1 MNPDLTE
8 AVEALVK
15 PTRTKVIQGTE
26 VTVIT
31 HDPLLQQLEA
41 AVTSAIGNGGGG
53 GQATGEVL
61 NSAALFK
68 AATIRA
74 QIGAWCRVAG
84 VPVTR
89 KLVTDLTRWHVAA
102 MATALDFQVST
113 LRGWAREIR
122 DLLDPPKRVPLAD
135 PCPACTATKLV
146 GEDGSSSP
154 AVVVEYDQFVLHASL
169 RAVCRVCLVE
179 WVGPDAVDELIGEM
193 KERNPIPELEE
204 T

>member
-1 MNPDLTE
+1 VNPDLTE
-8 AVEALVK
+8 AVEALTK
-15 PTRTKVIQGTE
+15 ETRTKVMQGTE

-31 HDPLLQQLEA
+31 HDPLLQQLED

-53 GQATGEVL
+53 GQATGVPL
-61 NSAALFK
+61 NSAALFEASK
-68 AATIRA
+68 IRTKL
-74 QIGAWCRVAG
+74 GTWCRDAG

-89 KLVTDLTRWHVAA
+89 NLVTDLTRWSVAFMAQASDWHVRE
-102 MATALDFQVST
+102 
-113 LRGWAREIR
+113 LRGWAWTIR

-154 AVVVEYDQFVLHASL
+154 AVVVEYDQVVLHASL

-179 WVGPDAVDELIGEM
+179 WVGPDAVDELVMEM
-193 KERNPIPELEE
+193 KERNG
-204 T
+204 